1 MNNFDIDELCV
12 VEEARQAPKSIVKT
26 SNEFTFDITNW
37 FEVKKFLEE
46 HIYLWD
52 KIVELYCENILTKE
66 EVNHPHYNYI
76 PHHADDMLGGYLR
89 KGYIEQVPIFKKN
102 GSLDKMTLE
111 LPEPRKSFPH
121 YVSISAEEV
130 AAAQQIQ
137 IIHPYNPFNPIN
149 GN

>member
-1 MNNFDIDELCV
+1 MNNFDFDELCV
-12 VEEARQAPKSIVKT
+12 VEEVRQAPKSVVKP
-26 SNEFTFDITNW
+26 SNELTFDITNW

-46 HIYLWD
+46 HIYLWN

-66 EVNHPHYNYI
+66 EVNHPYYNYI
-76 PHHADDMLGGYLR
+76 PEHADDMLGGYLR
-89 KGYIEQVPIFKKN
+89 KGYVEQVPIYKKN

-121 YVSISAEEV
+121 YVSIPAEEV
-130 AAAQQIQ
+130 AAAQKAW
-137 IIHPYNPFNPIN
+137 IIHPYNPFKPLN

>member
-1 MNNFDIDELCV
+1 MSSFSPNNLRAV
-12 VEEARQAPKSIVKT
+12 KEAQEAPKSVVKP
-26 SNEFTFDITNW
+26 SNELTFDITNW

-52 KIVELYCENILTKE
+52 KVVALYCENILTKE
-66 EVNHPHYNYI
+66 EVNHPYYNYI

-89 KGYIEQVPIFKKN
+89 KGYVEQVPIYKKN

-130 AAAQQIQ
+130 AAAQKAW
-137 IIHPYNPFNPIN
+137 IIHPYNPFKPLN